1 MGMNWTEEQQQVIR
15 LRNRNI
21 LVSAAAGSG
30 KTAVLVERIIKMIT
44 DKEHPL
50 DVDRLLIVTFTDAA
64 AGEMKERI
72 RSALEKELQ
81 NNPENPHLQRQST
94 LIHNAKITTI
104 HSFCVSVI
112 REHFHVIDLDPG
124 FRTAE
129 EGELKLLRQDVLDE
143 LFEACYEEKSPGF
156 LSLVEKL
163 GGKRSDKRLGEFIL
177 KIYDYSRSYPQPDK
191 WLSLCVERYDV
202 ETDNLENSP
211 FAALAKEQ
219 AIGYIKDMLVLLT
232 KAEIICNE
240 PDGPYMYVEMLET
253 DMEKLAF
260 IGRSET
266 FKELHERVNR
276 MEWVRLSSKK
286 DVSVSA
292 DKKKAVQV
300 LREQAK
306 KMLSQLTSMYFYE
319 SMEDMVTDMRKVR
332 DDMLMFTELVKAF
345 GDSFAEKKRR
355 KNIID
360 FSDMEQF
367 ALQILTKKENGVLVP
382 SAYAK
387 EYQEQFAEVM
397 IDEYQDSNLIQ
408 EAILTS
414 ISTVGEGRYNI
425 FMVGDVKQSIY
436 RFRLSRPELF
446 MEKYDTYSLED
457 SDRQRIDLHNNFR
470 SRKEV
475 LDCVN
480 YIFRNIMRREL
491 GGIDYDEKAALHPG
505 ADYEP
510 SPCVDGVS
518 VNQAELILIEEPGKR
533 EKKEAGSTEIN
544 INERAAEGTGEENSA
559 EISGRKLEAGAVAE
573 RIRHLIG
580 TAQVKD
586 KETGKMRKAAYRDI
600 VILIRSI
607 KGWADVFAEVLTEE
621 GIPAFA
627 TGREGYFASYE
638 IRILL
643 DFLRVLDN
651 QKQDLPLT
659 AVLTSPFAGL
669 SALQLSDIRMACPE
683 KPFYE
688 AAELYAQTG
697 KEPKLTQFYE
707 MLRHFREKVSYTPIH
722 ELICNIIEET
732 GYGIY
737 ISAMPGGAQ
746 RIANVEML
754 VEKAAAFE
762 DTSYKGL
769 FNFVRYIEQLQKY
782 EVDYSEANVNDEQAD
797 AVRIMSI
804 HKSKGLEFPIVILA
818 GMGKA
823 FNTQDTKSSLV
834 IHPEFGIGMDA
845 IDLERRTKTPTILKR
860 MIQQS
865 VKLENLGEELR
876 VLYVAMTRA
885 KEKLIM
891 TGLCKTKNLEKMADE
906 GGLKIETYD
915 DTDGLFINLL
925 GAGCYMDWV
934 LPSAR
939 QNDAPVSLEIWKP
952 NKNQKEK
959 SAEDIGDAL
968 AKDVLLHWNTGQV
981 FSDEIRERIEGQL
994 TFRYPYEA
1002 ARGMKMKF
1010 TVSEL
1015 KKRDYLQEEAGEV
1028 VMEEPEIIPLLPHFL
1043 QEEEE
1048 LTGASRGSAYH
1059 KFLEL
1064 LDFGCMYDGTLLKQ
1078 TIENM
1083 RQEKR
1088 IAEDV
1093 AGCIRTND
1101 ILTFLHSEIGIRA
1114 AEASRRGQLWKEQP
1128 FVIGMKAS
1136 DIYPEATGED
1146 KILVQGIID
1155 IYFEEDGE
1163 LVVLDY
1169 KTDKVQSSAELA
1181 EKYHAQLDYY
1191 AKALEQLTGKRVK
1204 QKIIYSFAL
1213 QREIEV

>member
-30 KTAVLVERIIKMIT
+30 KTAVLVERIIKMLT
-44 DKEHPL
+44 DMEHPL

-81 NNPENPHLQRQST
+81 NNLENPHLQRQST
-94 LIHNAKITTI
+94 LIHNAKIMTI

-143 LFEACYEEKSPGF
+143 LFEACYAEKSPGF

-163 GGKRSDKRLGEFIL
+163 GGGRSDKRLGEFIL
-177 KIYDYSRSYPQPDK
+177 KIYDYSRSYPQPEQ
-191 WLSLCVERYDV
+191 WLSLCVERYDM
-202 ETDNLENSP
+202 ELDTLENSP
-211 FAALAKEQ
+211 FAGLAKEQ
-219 AIGYIKDMLVLLT
+219 AIGYIKDMLVILT
-232 KAEIICNE
+232 KAEMICNE
-240 PDGPYMYVEMLET
+240 PGGPYMYVDMLEA

-260 IGRSET
+260 IGRAET
-266 FKELHERVNR
+266 FKELHERVNG
-276 MEWVRLSSKK
+276 MGWVRLSSKK
-286 DVSVSA
+286 DASVSA
-292 DKKKAVQV
+292 DKKKAVQA

-345 GDSFAEKKRR
+345 GESFAEKKRR

-367 ALQILTKKENGVLVP
+367 ALQILTKEENGVLVP

-414 ISTVGEGRYNI
+414 VSTAGEGRYNI

-457 SDRQRIDLHNNFR
+457 SDRQRIDLHKNFR

-491 GGIDYDEKAALHPG
+491 GGIEYDEKAALYPG

-510 SPCVDGVS
+510 SPCAGGVS
-518 VNQAELILIEEPGKR
+518 VNQAELILIEEPGTR
-533 EKKEAGSTEIN
+533 EKKGDGSSGIN
-544 INERAAEGTGEENSA
+544 TDDGAAAEGTKA
-559 EISGRKLEAGAVAE
+559 EMSGRRLEARAVAE
-573 RIRHLIG
+573 QIHRLVG

-600 VILIRSI
+600 VILIRSV
-607 KGWADVFAEVLTEE
+607 KGWADVFSEVLTEE

-651 QKQDLPLT
+651 QKQDLPLA

-669 SALQLSDIRMACPE
+669 SALQLSDIRRE
-683 KPFYE
+683 YQEQPFYE
-688 AAELYAQTG
+688 AAEQYAQTG

-707 MLRHFREKVSYTPIH
+707 MLRYFREKVSYTAIH
-722 ELICNIIEET
+722 ELLCNIIEET

-737 ISAMPGGAQ
+737 VSAMPGGAQ

-782 EVDYSEANVNDEQAD
+782 EVDYSGANVNDEQAD

-804 HKSKGLEFPIVILA
+804 HKSKGLEFPVVILA
-818 GMGKA
+818 GMGKP

-845 IDLERRTKTPTILKR
+845 IDLERRTKIPTMLKR

-865 VKLENLGEELR
+865 VKMENLGEELR

-891 TGLCKTKNLEKMADE
+891 TGLCKTKRLEKMAGE
-906 GGLKIETYD
+906 GGLKVETYD
-915 DTDGLFINLL
+915 ETDGLFINLL
-925 GAGCYMDWV
+925 NADCYMDWV

-939 QNDAPVSLEIWKP
+939 RQDAPVSLEIWKP
-952 NKNQKEK
+952 KESQGEGSAKEK
-959 SAEDIGDAL
+959 GDAL
-968 AKDVLLHWNTGQV
+968 AEEVLLHWNTGQV
-981 FSDEIRERIEGQL
+981 FSEEIRERIKRQL

-1015 KKRDYLQEEAGEV
+1015 KKRDYLQEEAGEN
-1028 VMEEPEIIPLLPHFL
+1028 VMEEPEVIPLLPHFL

-1064 LDFGCMYDGTLLKQ
+1064 LDFGRPYDKTLLKQ
-1078 TIENM
+1078 AVENM

-1101 ILTFLHSEIGIRA
+1101 IFAFLCSDIGMRA
-1114 AEASRRGQLWKEQP
+1114 AEASRRGRLWKEQP
-1128 FVIGMKAS
+1128 FVIGMAAS
-1136 DIYPEATGED
+1136 EVYPEAAGED

-1155 IYFEEDGE
+1155 ICFEEDGE

-1169 KTDKVQSSAELA
+1169 KTDRVQSPGELA
-1181 EKYHAQLDYY
+1181 ERYHAQLDYY
-1191 AKALEQLTGKRVK
+1191 ARALEQLTGKKVK